1 MLSGNAFRKSCMN
14 SFGVKSTS
22 YTIADYCK
30 MFKQKELVVNRDYQR
45 SDRVWPPAAKSF
57 LIETILLGYP
67 IPKLSLYQITDVK
80 TRGTIKEIVDGQ
92 QRTMAILEFYDN
104 KLSLSQSTE
113 LELAAGKTYEELD
126 EELKHQ
132 FLAYSLDVDLFTT
145 VTPDQI
151 RETFRRINSYTVP
164 LNPEEHRHAVYQGAM
179 KWFIYK
185 LSKTFDQVLLDIGSF
200 TQKSL
205 VRMEDTKLYCEI
217 IHALL
222 FGISTTTKK
231 RLDDLYKLKDKQFPE
246 DSEIKGRISTAI
258 DVILGLPDIHK
269 SVLMKPYMLYSL
281 ILAITHLTR
290 PVPALQDVY
299 FSDGKYHLNND
310 IALANLTA
318 LAEAVESDGEN
329 PPFSEFVKASSSKTN
344 VKAQRETRFIWFCK
358 ALQPQL
364 L

>member
-1 MLSGNAFRKSCMN
+1 MN
-14 SFGVKSTS
+14 ILGVTSTS

-30 MFKQKELVVNRDYQR
+30 MFKQKEFVVNRDYQR

-80 TRGTIKEIVDGQ
+80 TRETVREIVDGQ

-104 KLSLSQSTE
+104 KLSLSRSTE
-113 LELAAGKTYEELD
+113 LEPAVGKTYEELD

-132 FLAYSLDVDLFTT
+132 FLAYSLDVDLFTS
-145 VTPDQI
+145 VTRDQI
-151 RETFRRINSYTVP
+151 REMFRRINSYTVP

-179 KWFIYK
+179 KWFIYR
-185 LSKTFDQVLLDIGSF
+185 LSKTFDQILLDIGSF

-205 VRMEDTKLYCEI
+205 ARMEDTKLYCEI
-217 IHALL
+217 VHALL
-222 FGISTTTKK
+222 SGISTTTKK
-231 RLDDLYKLKDKQFPE
+231 KLDDLYKLKDKQFPE
-246 DSEIKGRISTAI
+246 ATEIKGRISAAI
-258 DVILGLPDIHK
+258 DVILGFPDTHK

-290 PVPALQDVY
+290 PVPTLQGVY
-299 FSDGKYHLNND
+299 PSDGKYLLDND
-310 IALANLTA
+310 VALTNLTA
-318 LAEAVESDGEN
+318 LAEAAESNGETSL
-329 PPFSEFVKASSSKTN
+329 FSEFVKASSSKTN
-344 VKAQRETRFIWFCK
+344 VKAQRENRFIWFCK